1 MDIAQLSATPRFCA
15 KRPSRS
21 PARPIRHSKR
31 ASRGG
36 HHYFRKGRTTA
47 HRIVPPMVFTAALP
61 QGEPLSG
68 RLNARSLFQRSSIV
82 SSSA

>member
-1 MDIAQLSATPRFCA
+1 MDIVQLLDDAAVLRKTTLPLASTPH
-15 KRPSRS
+15 S
-21 PARPIRHSKR
+21 PFKR

-36 HHYFRKGRTTA
+36 HHWFRKCRTTA
-47 HRIVPPMVFTAALP
+47 HLIVPPIVFTAALP
-61 QGEPLSG
+61 QGEPLRG